1 MQAAISFAVS
11 LAVTIIG
18 IGYLHDSRWVRAFL
32 ALGLLYVVTSSFTL
46 AKCIRDR
53 QEEGVLVSRVDQAR
67 LDKLLAEQDL
77 LRVGDHYGRPG
88 YPVSYLV
95 VIDGKQPSRP
105 RNRPGRLHPAAVG
118 GERGAVEVCRVGRDE
133 EGDRGGDLLGVGEA
147 PERGVQSDL
156 GAGRQVMPA

>member
-1 MQAAISFAVS
+1 VRTLVRMSTPLRPRTTIAFYAQSAISFAVS

-53 QEEGVLVSRVDQAR
+53 QEEGVIVSRVDQAR

-77 LRVGDHYGRPG
+77 LRVGDH
-88 YPVSYLV
+88 
-95 VIDGKQPSRP
+95 
-105 RNRPGRLHPAAVG
+105 
-118 GERGAVEVCRVGRDE
+118 
-133 EGDRGGDLLGVGEA
+133 
-147 PERGVQSDL
+147 
-156 GAGRQVMPA
+156 

>member
-1 MQAAISFAVS
+1 MSTPLRPRTTIAFYAQSAISFAVS

-77 LRVGDHYGRPG
+77 LRVGDH
-88 YPVSYLV
+88 
-95 VIDGKQPSRP
+95 
-105 RNRPGRLHPAAVG
+105 
-118 GERGAVEVCRVGRDE
+118 
-133 EGDRGGDLLGVGEA
+133 
-147 PERGVQSDL
+147 
-156 GAGRQVMPA
+156 